1 MGSDQDIDTA
11 GTEADDESA
20 TAKQRGRLHA
30 EGEQEANTLQRSPS
44 GRNPKATI
52 PDQQPG
58 DAAPSPDAGASD
70 TRDSGG
76 VS

>member
-20 TAKQRGRLHA
+20 TAKHLKSRA
-30 EGEQEANTLQRSPS
+30 EGEQEADTLQPSPS

-52 PDQQPG
+52 PDEQPG

-70 TRDSGG
+70 TRDNGG